1 MPNLVVAIIPTII
14 SVVIEIGVVVVAI
27 AAMQGVATA
36 TITMVVVEDNSIS
49 SIKLPGK
56 TFNHIRQMR
65 LSGIQIRLLRFIRP

>member
-14 SVVIEIGVVVVAI
+14 SVVIEIRVVVVAI

-56 TFNHIRQMR
+56 TFNHIRC
-65 LSGIQIRLLRFIRP
+65 IV